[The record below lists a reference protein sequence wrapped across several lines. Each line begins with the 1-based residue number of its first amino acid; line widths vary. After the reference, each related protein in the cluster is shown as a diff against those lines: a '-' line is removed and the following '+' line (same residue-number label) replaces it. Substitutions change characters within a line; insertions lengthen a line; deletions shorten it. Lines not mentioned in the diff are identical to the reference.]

1 MKSLSYR
8 DKIELRY
15 TNFVR
20 EYIKLNF
27 NGLRAYK
34 NVYNIDNDNV
44 ARASAPR
51 LLARV
56 SVQRLLA
63 KELARKQRRFVMDR
77 DAYVKETEARM
88 FNEKQK
94 DSTKYQYHQL
104 YGQLNGWLIDKK
116 SIETK
121 DTTEDSYRKALKAH
135 TDRGRELVPDDAI
148 DVEED
153 KSIENID

>member
-1 MKSLSYR
+1 MKLKDYQNII
-8 DKIELRY
+8 DLRY
-15 TNFVR
+15 RRFVQAL
-20 EYIKLNF
+20 ILNGF
-27 NGLRAYK
+27 NISKAYK
-34 NVYNIDNDNV
+34 DVYKLKDNN
-44 ARASAPR
+44 AAMSCGSR
-51 LLARV
+51 LLSNAKV
-56 SVQRLLA
+56 KALLA
-63 KELARKQRRFVMDR
+63 EALANKQRRFGMDR